1 MEELSHSQKLV
12 GKLQISFCNMWE
24 ISCSYTSRW
33 WYYLFFVNSLPDY
46 FQSQQ
51 QGVAVEQWNPPTV
64 CDFTPKSQI
73 FGVIQL
79 ILDSVTIWIWVKL
92 GTDAKEVSDLYLVQ
106 PHYKLSTT
114 YQGKLWVSTN
124 ATFQGELWVSNNAT
138 FQGELWVSIC
148 ASSQGELWVSTNI
161 TFGGNFECLLM

>member
-12 GKLQISFCNMWE
+12 GKLQISFCDMWE

-64 CDFTPKSQI
+64 CDFAPKSQI

-79 ILDSVTIWIWVKL
+79 ILDSVRIWIWVKL
-92 GTDAKEVSDLYLVQ
+92 GDWCQGSVRFRYSL
-106 PHYKLSTT
+106 TT
-114 YQGKLWVSTN
+114 NFLQH
-124 ATFQGELWVSNNAT
+124 
-138 FQGELWVSIC
+138 IR
-148 ASSQGELWVSTNI
+148 
-161 TFGGNFECLLM
+161 GNFECLLMQHFRGNFECLYVPAPRGNSECLLI

>member
-1 MEELSHSQKLV
+1 M
-12 GKLQISFCNMWE
+12 GKLQISFCDMWE

-33 WYYLFFVNSLPDY
+33 LYYLFFVNSLPDY

-64 CDFTPKSQI
+64 CDFAPKSQI

-92 GTDAKEVSDLYLVQ
+92 GDWCQESVRFIIGAALIK
-106 PHYKLSTT
+106 KLSTT
-114 YQGKLWVSTN
+114 YQGK
-124 ATFQGELWVSNNAT
+124 LWVSNNAT

>member
-1 MEELSHSQKLV
+1 MFISIHTKWPLDWLFDLIFTTLVWLPLRLEHVNRVKGSRKILDREKVCLSFGLLMEELSHSQKLV
-12 GKLQISFCNMWE
+12 GKLQISFCDMWE

-64 CDFTPKSQI
+64 CDFAPKSQI

-92 GTDAKEVSDLYLVQ
+92 GDWC
-106 PHYKLSTT
+106 
-114 YQGKLWVSTN
+114 QGSVRFILGAASLQ
-124 ATFQGELWVSNNAT
+124 TFY
-138 FQGELWVSIC
+138 
-148 ASSQGELWVSTNI
+148 
-161 TFGGNFECLLM
+161 